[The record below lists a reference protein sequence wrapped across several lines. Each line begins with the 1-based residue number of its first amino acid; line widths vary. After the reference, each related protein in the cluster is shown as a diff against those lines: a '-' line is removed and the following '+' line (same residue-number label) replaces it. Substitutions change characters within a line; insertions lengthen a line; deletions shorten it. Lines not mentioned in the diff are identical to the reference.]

1 MKNEVEGLG
10 RVSVVKLEEM
20 REGFALL
27 EGNDGEQGIA
37 RECQIESGLWSSM
50 AVPVFLPGG
59 GVAFVVVAVR
69 EQMARFWRI
78 VVDGGIWQKGER

>member
-10 RVSVVKLEEM
+10 LVSVVKLEEM
-20 REGFALL
+20 REEFALL

-59 GVAFVVVAVR
+59 EASR
-69 EQMARFWRI
+69 LWWLRFASKWQGS
-78 VVDGGIWQKGER
+78 GG